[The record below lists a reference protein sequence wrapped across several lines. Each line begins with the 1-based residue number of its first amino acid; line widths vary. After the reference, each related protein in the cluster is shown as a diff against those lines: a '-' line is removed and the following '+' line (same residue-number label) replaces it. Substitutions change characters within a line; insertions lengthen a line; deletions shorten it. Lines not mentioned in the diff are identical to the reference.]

1 MFNRKKI
8 KELEYRV
15 DSLTERGKKLSIS
28 LWETLEKLYALAD
41 ALGYERQKLPAK
53 VTFVKKEQ
61 DNWSDKTTFH
71 GKAIKKGGKKR
82 D

>member
-41 ALGYERQKLPAK
+41 ALGYERQELPAK

-71 GKAIKKGGKKR
+71 DKAIKKGGKKR

>member
-41 ALGYERQKLPAK
+41 ALGYERQELPAK